1 MYLVQWDAP
10 TTTTDVTRAAAAV
23 TPPADS
29 FPVYPE
35 INN

>member
-1 MYLVQWDAP
+1 MYLVQWDDPSA
-10 TTTTDVTRAAAAV
+10 TTNVTRAAAAV
-23 TPPADS
+23 TSPADS